1 MLIFGLKSAAKIP
14 AIQVCCYFGAMKPLL
29 FSLVFVCVFS
39 ALTAQSL
46 SDNFSDGDFTSNPP
60 WFGDTALFAV
70 TNGELQLRHLN
81 PAANNTSYLAV
92 AAATSANQATTWEFY
107 VRLVF
112 APSTTNFARIYLAS
126 SAPNLTGALD
136 GYFVRVGGISG
147 DLDALELYRQTGNTT
162 TLLISGQAG
171 AVALEPVIARV
182 RVTRSAS
189 GEWRMFADYSGGQ
202 NPTEQGAPV
211 VDLTHRVGGFMGVY
225 CRYTSTRG
233 QAFFFD
239 DFLVNPL
246 FVDNTPPM
254 LIGAQADSATAIT
267 AIFDEPLDVIS
278 AQTPSNYLISGGI
291 GQPAA
296 AQLMPGNPTRVQ
308 LTLATPLANLQ
319 NYTLTCS
326 GIRDE
331 AGNTAGIQTANFTYL
346 NIQPAEPGDLVV
358 TEFMPDPTPVV
369 SVLPNAEY
377 IELYNRST
385 TKVIQ
390 LQNIRYSTGGTPQT
404 LPNFLLLPQRYV
416 IVCAAS
422 QASAFSAFGDV
433 APLSSF
439 PALVNEGDEII
450 ITNTQGTELFYL
462 EYNLSWYRDATKTDG
477 GWSLEMIDLLLP
489 GNCPSNWRASVHPQ
503 GGTPGQPNAVAG
515 STGDRDGPLLLNA
528 AVLTPT
534 TVQLQFDEPV
544 LAANL
549 SAGLFSVSEGIGVAS
564 AILLSPATRV
574 LITLAQPLSPGRT
587 YLLTVGADIRDC
599 LGNAFGAPRT
609 VRIGLPE
616 PILPGDLVINEIL
629 FNPATGGSDF
639 LELYNRSS
647 KILNLNEMQIRN
659 TQRTSSNLSTFSQNF
674 FLFPGEYVAISNN
687 INDIQSRYR
696 TPNIGALVQ
705 HNIPSFDDKSGN
717 VTIQASGVTIDA
729 FDYTEALHTPLLDT
743 KDGVSLERLDPD
755 SPTQSPGNWHSAA
768 ASVGFA
774 TPGYQNSQ
782 FRQMPVLGE
791 EVISL
796 PNKTFSPDGDGFED
810 VLQIFYETDK
820 PGYVLNLRVFDAQGR
835 QVRNLLRNELL
846 GTSGIFKW
854 EGVNDEGFK
863 ARTGIYIL
871 WIELFHP
878 DGTVQRFKK
887 TCVLAG
893 RI

>member
-1 MLIFGLKSAAKIP
+1 
-14 AIQVCCYFGAMKPLL
+14 MKPLF
-29 FSLVFVCVFS
+29 FSLAFACAFS
-39 ALTAQSL
+39 ALRAQSL
-46 SDNFSDGDFTSNPP
+46 SDDFSDGDFTSNPP

-92 AAATSANQATTWEFY
+92 AAATSASQTTVWEFY
-107 VRLVF
+107 VRLAF

-126 SAPNLTGALD
+126 NAPNLTGALD

-171 AVALEPVIARV
+171 AVALEPAIARV
-182 RVTRSAS
+182 RVTRSAA
-189 GEWRMFADYSGGQ
+189 GEWRMFADYTGGQ
-202 NPTEQGAPV
+202 NLTEQGAPV
-211 VDLTHRVGGFMGVY
+211 VDLAHRFGGFMGVY

-246 FVDNTPPM
+246 FVDNTPPV
-254 LIGAQADSATAIT
+254 LTSAQADNAATVT
-267 AIFDEPLDVIS
+267 ATFDEPLDAVS
-278 AQTPSNYLISGGI
+278 AQTLSNYLISGGI

-296 AQLMPGNPTRVQ
+296 AQLTPGNPARVQ
-308 LTLATPLANLQ
+308 LTLATPLTNLQ
-319 NYTLTCS
+319 SYTLTCT

-331 AGNTAGIQTANFTYL
+331 AGNAAGIQTANFTYL
-346 NIQPAEPGDLVV
+346 DIQPAEPGDLVV

-377 IELYNRST
+377 IELYNRSA

-422 QASAFSAFGDV
+422 QASAFAAFGDV
-433 APLSSF
+433 APLNSF
-439 PALVNEGDEII
+439 PALVNDGDEII
-450 ITNTQGTELFYL
+450 ITDTQGTELFYL
-462 EYNLSWYRDATKTDG
+462 EYDLGWYRDAAKTDG
-477 GWSLEMIDLLLP
+477 GWSLEMIDLSLP

-503 GGTPGQPNAVAG
+503 GGTPGQPNSVAG
-515 STGDRDGPLLLNA
+515 PTGDRDGPLLLNA
-528 AVLTPT
+528 AVLTPV
-534 TVQLQFDEPV
+534 TVRLRFDEPV

-564 AILLSPATRV
+564 ATLLSPATQV
-574 LITLAQPLSPGRT
+574 LLTLAQPLLPGRT

-639 LELYNRSS
+639 LELYNRSA
-647 KILNLNEMQIRN
+647 KILNLNGMQIRN
-659 TQRTSSNLSTFSQNF
+659 TQRASSNLSTFSQDF
-674 FLFPGEYVAISNN
+674 FLFPGEYVAISANV
-687 INDIQSRYR
+687 NDIRSRYR
-696 TPNIGALVQ
+696 TPNISALVQ
-705 HNIPSFDDKSGN
+705 NSIPSFDDKSGN
-717 VTIQASGVTIDA
+717 ITIQVSGATIDA
-729 FDYTEALHTPLLDT
+729 FDYTEELHTPLLDT

-755 SPTQSPGNWHSAA
+755 GPTQSPGNWHSAA
-768 ASVGFA
+768 ASAGFA

-782 FRQMPVLGE
+782 FRQAPALGQ

-796 PNKTFSPDGDGFED
+796 PDKTFSPDGDGFED

-854 EGVNDEGFK
+854 DGVNDEGFK

-878 DGTVQRFKK
+878 DGTVQRTKK

-893 RI
+893 RN